1 MKALFPLRNL
11 FLAAILSAALPVSAA
26 SSWEAERLFREL
38 PPEARRLTGPLFW
51 LHGDES
57 PDKLRLYVGKVL
69 EGGNGSFTP
78 ESRPH
83 NDWLGP
89 GWWRDMDICVEE
101 ARKNNLDLWIF
112 DEKWWPS
119 QTVANRVP
127 PEYAARRL
135 AGTVAEVEGPRLF
148 EADGYQ
154 GARYIA
160 AVAGCLDQDGRIQGD
175 TLVDLASRVRNGKL
189 SWKVPAGKWKV
200 IKFSYEQAPGVIQG
214 GGKNLSVDGA
224 SKDCVDWFLRTVYQ
238 PHFDRYRA
246 DFGKTIKGFFYD
258 EPETQGD
265 WGTELPRVLAEWNV
279 DWKKAYTAHV
289 SELAGEEQI
298 AAQFQYRDALA
309 EAWGRTMYGGISE
322 WCRQR
327 GVKSIGHFME
337 HSLLYQRLEY
347 CAGDLMRVQGHSGMG
362 GIDAVFDQFV
372 MGKRVTRD
380 APCWQTPKLGSSI
393 SHAYGKPG
401 DIAMVEIFGARG
413 QDLTY
418 PEMKWWADH
427 MHVSG
432 VNFLIPHSFN
442 PKSPYDTDC
451 PPYFYNSGFE
461 PRWPL
466 YRVFADYTSRLS
478 VMLTGGRHVCPVA
491 FLYLGQ
497 SANLGKRILP
507 DQFSEILQDAL
518 YDCDWLPYE
527 VFEKSTKIG
536 RRELKLRKESYRVL
550 VVPPV
555 EVIPHATLARVKE
568 FFDKGGI
575 VLGYGFLPEKSATLG
590 KGSKDT
596 AALRTAIWGVEAKP
610 GLTACKTNTTGGRSY
625 FLPESPTPEQVQ
637 TVLAEAGERPTL
649 EVLEGKTDHWLHV
662 LHRVKDGRDVFF
674 IVNQNHEG
682 PAREFTFQMQA
693 AGFPEC
699 WDAMRNLITTVP
711 FTRTGKL
718 VRMKLRMEPNESV
731 LLVFQHDA
739 RQLPMRPEPVVLE
752 RGTVVS
758 LRPEALPASEEPVL
772 PRTIGVAGQLSSY
785 AWVWSP
791 EGDPARNAPIGKRYF
806 RRSIVIPGSE
816 SITNAVFIGS
826 ADNHFELFIN
836 GQLAGQ
842 GDDSP
847 EGWRN
852 PVELS
857 IAKFLLA
864 GTNQLAIL
872 GENRPGV
879 QVNPAGVIGM
889 VRVEFASGKSL
900 TQPVDCSWLC
910 SETAPADWTQAAFDD
925 TAWTPAREIVRFGK
939 APWKRLAENVTL
951 SPVTANPYQGRCEL
965 GLSGLEKGRIYL
977 HASGIAP
984 ELAAR
989 VTVNGQ
995 SSGGFIGQPA
1005 LLDISSFLKPG
1016 PNVIRIEPFSPEKAE
1031 LIIVRQP
1038 LSSQ

>member
-1 MKALFPLRNL
+1 MKALFQLRKL
-11 FLAAILSAALPVSAA
+11 YLLAALSAVLPAVAA
-26 SSWEAERLFREL
+26 DSWETERQFREL

-51 LHGDES
+51 LHGDDTPE
-57 PDKLRLYVGKVL
+57 KLRAYVGKVL

-83 NDWLGP
+83 NDWLGA

-127 PEYAARRL
+127 PQYAAKRL
-135 AGTVAEVEGPRLF
+135 ASSATEVDGPRVLEAEGYTGERYVATVA
-148 EADGYQ
+148 
-154 GARYIA
+154 
-160 AVAGCLDQDGRIQGD
+160 GRIDATGKVQGD
-175 TLVDLASRVRNGKL
+175 TLVDLAPRIRNGKL

-200 IKFSYEQAPGVIQG
+200 IKFTHDQAPGVLQG

-224 SKDCVDWFLRTVYQ
+224 SKDCVDWFLETVYQ
-238 PHFDRYRA
+238 PHYDRYRA

-265 WGTELPRVLAEWNV
+265 WGTELPHILAEWKV
-279 DWKKAYTAHV
+279 DWKKAYVAHLH
-289 SELAGEEQI
+289 ELAGEDQT

-309 EAWGRTMYGGISE
+309 EAWGRTMYGGISD
-322 WCRQR
+322 WCRER

-347 CAGDLMRVQGHSGMG
+347 CAGDMMRVQGYSDMG

-393 SHAYGKPG
+393 SHAYGKP
-401 DIAMVEIFGARG
+401 DDVSMVEIFGARG

-418 PEMKWWADH
+418 PEMKWWTDH

-478 VMLTGGRHVCPVA
+478 VMLTGGKHVCPVA

-507 DQFSEILQDAL
+507 DQFSETLQDAL
-518 YDCDWLPYE
+518 YDCDWLPYD
-527 VFEKSTKIG
+527 VFEKKTRISRSEI
-536 RRELKLRKESYRVL
+536 KLRKESYRVL
-550 VVPPV
+550 AVPPV
-555 EVIPHATLARVKE
+555 EVIPYPTLARVKQ
-568 FFDKGGI
+568 FFDNGGI
-575 VLGYGFLPEKSATLG
+575 VLGYGFLPERSATIG
-590 KGSKDT
+590 KSPKDI
-596 AALRTAIWGVEAKP
+596 AALRNAIWGDSAKP
-610 GLTACKTNTTGGRSY
+610 GLTACRTNAAGGRAY
-625 FLPESPTPEQVQ
+625 LLPESPTPEQVQ
-637 TVLAEAGERPTL
+637 AALAEAGVNPTL

-674 IVNQNHEG
+674 IANQNHEG
-682 PAREFTFQMQA
+682 SAREFTFRIKA
-693 AGFPEC
+693 DGHPEC
-699 WDAMRNLITTVP
+699 WDAMRNHITAIP
-711 FTRTGKL
+711 FTRSGKH
-718 VRMKLRMEPNESV
+718 VQMKLRMEPNESV
-731 LLVFQHDA
+731 LLVFQPTP
-739 RQLPMRPEPVVLE
+739 RPLPIRPEPAVLE
-752 RGTVVS
+752 NGTTIA
-758 LRPEALPASEEPVL
+758 LRPEQIPSAEQPVL
-772 PRTIGVAGQLSSY
+772 PKELGITEQLSGG
-785 AWVWSP
+785 AWVWSA
-791 EGDPARNAPIGKRYF
+791 EGDPARNAPIGKRHF
-806 RRSIVIPGSE
+806 RKSIVLAGSDNV
-816 SITNAVFIGS
+816 TKALFIGS
-826 ADNHFELFIN
+826 ADNHFELFVN
-836 GQLAGQ
+836 GRSAGQ
-842 GDDSP
+842 GDDGP

-852 PVELS
+852 PVELNVS
-857 IAKFLLA
+857 ERLLP

-872 GENRPGV
+872 AENRPGV
-879 QVNPAGVIGM
+879 QVNPAGVIGIL
-889 VRVEFASGKSL
+889 RVEFASGKTF
-900 TQPVDCSWLC
+900 TQRLDGTWKC
-910 SETAPADWTQAAFDD
+910 SESAPEEWTQAAFDD
-925 TAWTPAREIVRFGK
+925 TAWTPAREIARFGK
-939 APWKRLAENVTL
+939 APWKRLSGNLTL
-951 SPVTANPYQGRCEL
+951 SSVTANPYQGRCEL
-965 GLSGLEKGRIYL
+965 GRSELENGRVYL
-977 HASGIAP
+977 HAPGIAP

-1005 LLDISSFLKPG
+1005 LLDISTHLQPG
-1016 PNVIRIEPFSPEKAE
+1016 ANVIRIEPFSPEKVE

-1038 LSSQ
+1038 ISSQ

>member
-1 MKALFPLRNL
+1 M
-11 FLAAILSAALPVSAA
+11 LSTVLPAGA
-26 SSWEAERLFREL
+26 TDSWETERLFREL

-83 NDWLGP
+83 SDWLGP

-127 PEYAARRL
+127 PQYAAKCL
-135 AGTVAEVEGPRLF
+135 AGSVTEVEGPRLL
-148 EADGYQ
+148 EADGYK
-154 GARYIA
+154 GERYVA
-160 AVAGCLDQDGRIQGD
+160 AVAGRLDPAGKIQGD
-175 TLVDLASRVRNGKL
+175 TLVDLAPRIHDGKL
-189 SWKVPAGKWKV
+189 RWNVPAGKWKV

-265 WGTELPRVLAEWNV
+265 WGTELPRVLAEWKV
-279 DWKKAYTAHV
+279 DWKRAYVAHLH
-289 SELAGEEQI
+289 ELAGEEQI
-298 AAQFQYRDALA
+298 AGQFQYRDALA

-327 GVKSIGHFME
+327 DVKSIGHFME

-347 CAGDLMRVQGHSGMG
+347 CAGDMMRVQGHSDMG

-393 SHAYGKPG
+393 SHAYGKTD
-401 DIAMVEIFGARG
+401 DISMVEIFGARG
-413 QDLTY
+413 QDLSY

-451 PPYFYNSGFE
+451 PPYFYNNGFE

-507 DQFSEILQDAL
+507 DQFSEVLQDAL

-527 VFEKSTKIG
+527 VFKKSTKIG
-536 RRELKLRKESYRVL
+536 RRELKLRQESYRVL

-555 EVIPHATLARVKE
+555 EVIPHATLARVKD

-590 KGSKDT
+590 KGSKDI

-610 GLTACKTNTTGGRSY
+610 GLSACKTNPMGGRSY

-637 TVLAEAGERPTL
+637 TVLTEAGERPTL

-674 IVNQNHEG
+674 IANQNHEG
-682 PAREFTFQMQA
+682 LARDFTFRVRA
-693 AGFPEC
+693 NGFPEC
-699 WDAMRNLITTVP
+699 WDAMRNLITAVP
-711 FTRTGKL
+711 FSRSGKDAKL
-718 VRMKLRMEPNESV
+718 KLRMEPNESV

-857 IAKFLLA
+857 IAKFLLS

-900 TQPVDCSWLC
+900 TQPVDRSWLC

-925 TAWTPAREIVRFGK
+925 TAWTPAREIARFGK
-939 APWKRLAENVTL
+939 APWKRLSENVTL
-951 SPVTANPYQGRCEL
+951 SPATANPYQGRCEL
-965 GLSGLEKGRIYL
+965 GLSELERGRIYL
-977 HASGIAP
+977 HAPGIAP

-989 VTVNGQ
+989 VTVNGE

-1005 LLDISSFLKPG
+1005 LLDVSRFLKPG